1 MLTNR
6 PEQLSDRQEQ
16 VLQVVRAGVARR
28 GYPPSIRE
36 IGDAVG
42 LKSTSSVAHHLKT
55 LQELGYL
62 HRDRG
67 RPRSVEVLPPGQ
79 SAPLPAGRSGPR
91 SLAPLAAGRSAPLS
105 PDLIR
110 TDHGPVLTLPRPA
123 ADAEPEPP
131 APIFDIP
138 SQEPAYVPWVGHIAA
153 GGPILA
159 KQDIED
165 TFPLPKQL
173 VGEGD
178 HLILQVRGDSMID
191 AAITDGDWVVVRRQ
205 EDAENGDIVA
215 ATFEGQGT
223 EEEEATVKT
232 LKRVDGHVWL
242 IPHNPRYTPIPGDDA
257 KIIGKVV
264 SVLRRI

>member
-1 MLTNR
+1 MAIVKGGTMLSNR
-6 PEQLSDRQEQ
+6 EEQ

-42 LKSTSSVAHHLKT
+42 LRSTSSVAYHLKA
-55 LQELGYL
+55 LQEKGYL

-67 RPRSVEVLPPGQ
+67 RPRTVELLPPD
-79 SAPLPAGRSGPR
+79 PPDVFVPA
-91 SLAPLAAGRSAPLS
+91 
-105 PDLIR
+105 
-110 TDHGPVLTLPRPA
+110 VPA
-123 ADAEPEPP
+123 
-131 APIFDIP
+131 FDIP

-159 KQDIED
+159 KQVIED

-173 VGEGD
+173 VGEGE

-191 AAITDGDWVVVRRQ
+191 AAITDGDWVVIRRQ
-205 EDAENGDIVA
+205 EDADNGDIVA

-223 EEEEATVKT
+223 EEAEATVKT
-232 LKRVDGHVWL
+232 FKRVDGHVWL
-242 IPHNPRYTPIPGDDA
+242 IPHNPRYSPILGDDA

>member
-1 MLTNR
+1 MLSSR
-6 PEQLSDRQEQ
+6 EEQ
-16 VLQVVRAGVARR
+16 VLQIVRAGVARR

-42 LKSTSSVAHHLKT
+42 LRSTSSVAYHLKA
-55 LQELGYL
+55 LQEKGYL
-62 HRDRG
+62 YRDPG
-67 RPRSVEVLPPGQ
+67 RPRTVELLPPDPFFPGG
-79 SAPLPAGRSGPR
+79 SVAEGGPAP
-91 SLAPLAAGRSAPLS
+91 
-105 PDLIR
+105 
-110 TDHGPVLTLPRPA
+110 VTLQPEP
-123 ADAEPEPP
+123 AEPT
-131 APIFDIP
+131 FDIP

-159 KQDIED
+159 KQSIED

-173 VGEGD
+173 VGEGE

-205 EDAENGDIVA
+205 QDADNGDIVA
-215 ATFEGQGT
+215 ATFEGQSR
-223 EEEEATVKT
+223 EEDEATVKT
-232 LKRVDGHVWL
+232 FKRVDGHVWL

>member
-1 MLTNR
+1 ML
-6 PEQLSDRQEQ
+6 SSRQQQ
-16 VLQVVRAGVARR
+16 VLEFVRAGVARH

-42 LKSTSSVAHHLKT
+42 LRSTSSVAYQLKA
-55 LQELGYL
+55 LQEKGYL
-62 HRDRG
+62 QRDPG
-67 RPRSVEVLPPGQ
+67 RPRTMELLPPDPFG
-79 SAPLPAGRSGPR
+79 PAGP
-91 SLAPLAAGRSAPLS
+91 AIAEAAVP
-105 PDLIR
+105 
-110 TDHGPVLTLPRPA
+110 T
-123 ADAEPEPP
+123 
-131 APIFDIP
+131 FDIP

-159 KQDIED
+159 KQLIED

-173 VGEGD
+173 VGEGE

-205 EDAENGDIVA
+205 QDADSGDIVA
-215 ATFEGQGT
+215 ATFEGQSR
-223 EEEEATVKT
+223 EEDEATVKT
-232 LKRVDGHVWL
+232 FKRVDGHVWL

>member
-6 PEQLSDRQEQ
+6 EEQ

-42 LKSTSSVAHHLKT
+42 LKSTSSVAYHLKA
-55 LQELGYL
+55 LERKGIL
-62 HRDRG
+62 HRDPG
-67 RPRSVEVLPPGQ
+67 RPRTVELLPPDP
-79 SAPLPAGRSGPR
+79 SAPDVVVTGN
-91 SLAPLAAGRSAPLS
+91 
-105 PDLIR
+105 
-110 TDHGPVLTLPRPA
+110 GPVLALPRPEPGPA
-123 ADAEPEPP
+123 APM
-131 APIFDIP
+131 FDIP

-159 KQDIED
+159 KQLIED

-173 VGEGD
+173 VGEGE

-191 AAITDGDWVVVRRQ
+191 AAITNGDWVVVRRQ
-205 EDAENGDIVA
+205 EDADNGDIVA

-223 EEEEATVKT
+223 EEAEATVKT
-232 LKRVDGHVWL
+232 FKRVDGHVWL
-242 IPHNPRYTPIPGDDA
+242 IPHNPQYTPIPGDDA

>member
-1 MLTNR
+1 MLST
-6 PEQLSDRQEQ
+6 RQEQ
-16 VLQVVRAGVARR
+16 VLEFVRAGVARH

-42 LKSTSSVAHHLKT
+42 LRSTSSVAYQLKV
-55 LQELGYL
+55 LQEKGYL
-62 HRDRG
+62 QRDRG
-67 RPRSVEVLPPGQ
+67 RPRTMELLPSEP
-79 SAPLPAGRSGPR
+79 SAPAEVAPRTSGPAVP
-91 SLAPLAAGRSAPLS
+91 S
-105 PDLIR
+105 
-110 TDHGPVLTLPRPA
+110 
-123 ADAEPEPP
+123 
-131 APIFDIP
+131 FDIP

-159 KQDIED
+159 KQSIED

-173 VGEGD
+173 VGEGE

-205 EDAENGDIVA
+205 QDADNGDIVA
-215 ATFEGQGT
+215 ATFEGQGR
-223 EEEEATVKT
+223 EEDEATVKT
-232 LKRVDGHVWL
+232 FKRVDGHVWL
-242 IPHNPRYTPIPGDDA
+242 IPHNPRYTPIPGDEA